1 MLTCIACSKNQ
12 HQHQHQQ
19 LSNGGSLRQQLQE
32 EDDVGT
38 PRTKQAI
45 KTLTAQ
51 VLLLLI
57 SEFISSVRKKK
68 KHYFCLVPEKMREN
82 LTVLG
87 IKKKMGYKMWENF
100 QQFRFW
106 VFLFLLKKGVISF
119 LGEILRI
126 WGFRSNDFCFSLMA
140 NETSDNWTNGNSD
153 FSFCPLYF
161 PFVSLQPN

>member
-57 SEFISSVRKKK
+57 SEFSSSVRKKK

-87 IKKKMGYKMWENF
+87 IKKKMGYKMWESF
-100 QQFRFW
+100 EQFRFW
-106 VFLFLLKKGVISF
+106 VFLFLL
-119 LGEILRI
+119 
-126 WGFRSNDFCFSLMA
+126 
-140 NETSDNWTNGNSD
+140 
-153 FSFCPLYF
+153 
-161 PFVSLQPN
+161 